1 MYCRTI
7 FFFDDEDSPLI
18 SEEKEIFNET
28 ANERLNEITK
38 LDEKVNSDDLI
49 YRYKG
54 RTPDENF
61 DKYDN
66 ALDLINKI
74 KNDEMKLADVKNDQV
89 NLKSSLREIKKW
101 KQQKKIKGAKKRT
114 IQYWRSL
121 QSKKRG
127 Y

>member
-18 SEEKEIFNET
+18 SEAKEIFNEL
-28 ANERLNEITK
+28 AGKRLNEITK
-38 LDEKVNSDDLI
+38 LDEKVNRDDLI

-74 KNDEMKLADVKNDQV
+74 KNGQMKLADVKNDQV
-89 NLKSSLREIKKW
+89 NLRSSLREIKKW

-114 IQYWRSL
+114 IQYWRPL
-121 QSKKRG
+121 QSKERG